1 MTDADFMR
9 LALAE
14 ARAAAELGEVPV
26 GAVVAL
32 GERILASA
40 GNRTIASCD
49 PAAHAEVLALRA
61 AAQTV
66 GNYRVLGAT
75 LYVTV
80 EPCAMCAGAIIQA
93 RIFRVV
99 YGCDDPK
106 GGAVRSCFRVFD
118 HPALNHSVGFTSGIL
133 AEECVSTLQ
142 SFFAARRSSS

>member
-1 MTDADFMR
+1 MIDADYMR

-14 ARAAAELGEVPV
+14 ARAAAEQGEVPV

-61 AAQTV
+61 AARAV
-66 GNYRVLGAT
+66 GNHRVLGAT

-80 EPCAMCAGAIIQA
+80 EPCAMCAGTIIQA

-106 GGAVRSCFRVFD
+106 GGAVRSCFQVLN
-118 HPALNHSVGFTSGIL
+118 HPALNHSVEVSSGTL
-133 AEECVSTLQ
+133 AEECAAALQ
-142 SFFAARRSSS
+142 SFFAARRSS

>member
-1 MTDADFMR
+1 MIDADYMR

-14 ARAAAELGEVPV
+14 ARAAAEQGEVPV

-61 AAQTV
+61 AAHAV
-66 GNYRVLGAT
+66 GNHRVLGAT

-106 GGAVRSCFRVFD
+106 GGAVRSCFQVLN
-118 HPALNHSVGFTSGIL
+118 HPALNHSVEVSSGIL
-133 AEECVSTLQ
+133 AEECAAALQ
-142 SFFAARRSSS
+142 SFFAARRSS

>member
-1 MTDADFMR
+1 MTDADYMR

-14 ARAAAELGEVPV
+14 ARAAAEQGEVPV

-61 AAQTV
+61 AAHAV
-66 GNYRVLGAT
+66 GNHRVLGAT

-93 RIFRVV
+93 RILRVV

-106 GGAVRSCFRVFD
+106 GGAVRSCFQVLD
-118 HPALNHSVGFTSGIL
+118 HPALNHSVEVSSGML
-133 AEECVSTLQ
+133 AEECAAALQ
-142 SFFAARRSSS
+142 SFFAARRSS

>member
-1 MTDADFMR
+1 MTDADYMR

-40 GNRTIASCD
+40 GNRTIAFRD
-49 PAAHAEVLALRA
+49 PTAHAEVLALRA
-61 AAQTV
+61 AAQAI
-66 GNYRVLGAT
+66 GNHRVLGAT

-93 RIFRVV
+93 RILRVV
-99 YGCDDPK
+99 YGCDDLK

-118 HPALNHSVGFTSGIL
+118 HPALNHSVEFTSGVL
-133 AEECVSTLQ
+133 AEECAAALQ
-142 SFFAARRSSS
+142 SFFAARRSS

>member
-1 MTDADFMR
+1 MIDADYMR

-14 ARAAAELGEVPV
+14 ARAAAEQGEVPV

-61 AAQTV
+61 AAHAV
-66 GNYRVLGAT
+66 GNHRVLGAT

-106 GGAVRSCFRVFD
+106 GGAVRSCFQVLN
-118 HPALNHSVGFTSGIL
+118 HPALNHSVEVSSGTL
-133 AEECVSTLQ
+133 AEECAAALQ
-142 SFFAARRSSS
+142 SFFAARRSS

>member
-1 MTDADFMR
+1 MMTDADFMR

-14 ARAAAELGEVPV
+14 ARAAAEQGEVPV
-26 GAVVAL
+26 GAVLVL

-61 AAQTV
+61 AAQAV
-66 GNYRVLGAT
+66 GNHRVLGAT

-93 RIFRVV
+93 RILRVV

-106 GGAVRSCFRVFD
+106 GGAVRSCFQVFD
-118 HPALNHSVGFTSGIL
+118 HPALNHGVEFTSGIL
-133 AEECVSTLQ
+133 AEECASTLQ
-142 SFFAARRSSS
+142 SFFAARRSS

>member
-14 ARAAAELGEVPV
+14 ARAAAERGEVPV

-40 GNRTIASCD
+40 GNRTIALCD
-49 PAAHAEVLALRA
+49 PTAHAEVLALRA
-61 AAQTV
+61 AAQAV
-66 GNYRVLGAT
+66 GNHRVLGAT

-93 RIFRVV
+93 RILRVV

-106 GGAVRSCFRVFD
+106 GGAVRSCFQVFD
-118 HPALNHSVGFTSGIL
+118 HPSLNHSVEFTGGVL
-133 AEECVSTLQ
+133 AEECAATLQ
-142 SFFAARRSSS
+142 SFFAARRSS